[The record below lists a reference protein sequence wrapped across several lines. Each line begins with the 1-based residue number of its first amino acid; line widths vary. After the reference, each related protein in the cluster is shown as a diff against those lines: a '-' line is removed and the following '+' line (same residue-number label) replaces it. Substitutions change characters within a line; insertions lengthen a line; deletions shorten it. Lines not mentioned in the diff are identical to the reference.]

1 MNAFSHQNLALVN
14 GVRAQRRRRDRDKR
28 RAEKYLDKY
37 ADCIKKKSRKDSKCQ
52 KYKKKANEYLA
63 KADEHD
69 RKIREA
75 EGTSIHVDKDKAKV
89 QSKLTT
95 SVKKATAEAMV
106 RRRVD
111 QETIELETG
120 IDVTDPNSDL
130 YVENYDALVQTPPE
144 VSVDEGSGL
153 VMPIAI
159 MGVFGAIAVG
169 GYYMFG
175 RR

>member
-1 MNAFSHQNLALVN
+1 MNAFSHQSLALAN

-37 ADCIKKKSRKDSKCQ
+37 ADCIKKKSRKDPKCQ

-63 KADEHD
+63 KADAHD
-69 RKIREA
+69 KKIREA
-75 EGTSIHVDKDKAKV
+75 EGTSIHVDKDKAKT
-89 QSKLTT
+89 QSKLTP
-95 SVKKATAEAMV
+95 SVKIATAEAMV

-120 IDVTDPNSDL
+120 IDVTDPSSDL
-130 YVENYDALVQTPPE
+130 YVENYAAVVDTPPE
-144 VSVDEGSGL
+144 ITPDAGSGL
-153 VMPIAI
+153 LMPFAI
-159 MGVFGAIAVG
+159 MGVFGALAVG
-169 GYYMFG
+169 GYYIFG